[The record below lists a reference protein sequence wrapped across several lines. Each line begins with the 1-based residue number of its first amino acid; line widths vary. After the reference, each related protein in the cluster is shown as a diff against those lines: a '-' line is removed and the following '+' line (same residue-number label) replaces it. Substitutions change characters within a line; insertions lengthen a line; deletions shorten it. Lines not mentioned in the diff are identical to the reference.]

1 MEVWWRSSG
10 EMVQVGLRGLVEV
23 RCGGRVE
30 IGRKLPQCSNTK
42 KMHPRSTQPS
52 LCPPPPP
59 RSLARVFERLEK
71 PAECIASWQK
81 AIE

>member
-1 MEVWWRSSG
+1 M
-10 EMVQVGLRGLVEV
+10 
-23 RCGGRVE
+23 E

-42 KMHPRSTQPS
+42 IMHPRSTQPS
-52 LCPPPPP
+52 PCPPPPP

-81 AIE
+81 AIEVIPLLRKDLLDSLDMEHILA